1 MSKINRTSCLVC
13 GDAFR
18 VGDCAQAAGVAT
30 KEGPSG
36 GGWVHLVCQRE
47 YRDLQAEAAHQAGTD
62 FMGHQNAELSTYREE
77 QPEALNWEYAKDGR
91 DQDGGCPWCGRDCPD
106 AGKPEG
112 CWYQGCPDFPH
123 GE

>member
-1 MSKINRTSCLVC
+1 MTEINRTNCLVC
-13 GDAFR
+13 GGTFR
-18 VGDCAQAAGVAT
+18 VGDFAQGAGPPT

-47 YRDLQAEAAHQAGTD
+47 YRDLQAEAAHQAGID
-62 FMGHQNAELSTYREE
+62 SMGHQNAELSTYREE
-77 QPEALNWEYAKDGR
+77 QPEAFNLEYAKDGR

-112 CWYQGCPDFPH
+112 CWYPDCPDFPH
-123 GE
+123 GK

>member
-1 MSKINRTSCLVC
+1 MLTGKDYKLV
-13 GDAFR
+13 
-18 VGDCAQAAGVAT
+18 AAV
-30 KEGPSG
+30 
-36 GGWVHLVCQRE
+36 L
-47 YRDLQAEAAHQAGTD
+47 
-62 FMGHQNAELSTYREE
+62 NAEVSTFRAYGDKRDMNAGNAIDRITGHLADYMAADN
-77 QPEALNWEYAKDGR
+77 PNFDRDKFLEACYIKGTAAFQETPDEWAADRR

>member
-1 MSKINRTSCLVC
+1 MSEINRTSCLVC
-13 GDAFR
+13 GGAFR
-18 VGDCAQAAGVAT
+18 IGDCAQAAGVAT

-47 YRDLQAEAAHQAGTD
+47 YRDLQAEAAHQAGID
-62 FMGHQNAELSTYREE
+62 SMGHQTAELSTYRE
-77 QPEALNWEYAKDGR
+77 PEL
-91 DQDGGCPWCGRDCPD
+91 GGCPWCGRDCPD